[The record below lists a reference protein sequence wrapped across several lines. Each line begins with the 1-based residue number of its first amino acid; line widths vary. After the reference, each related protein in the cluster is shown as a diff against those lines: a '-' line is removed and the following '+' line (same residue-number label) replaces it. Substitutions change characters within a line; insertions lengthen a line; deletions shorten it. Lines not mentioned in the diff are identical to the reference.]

1 MQPINPRRMSPAEL
15 EALTRRDRNRIIVLT
30 LGAVVLGVGYLV
42 TLFAGDRAREREAAE
57 EPMMEARTNP
67 EEQVIVPAFDDID
80 LLDAI
85 EDSTEEQRLSISDE
99 ALDGLVFYS
108 SMLLPRHFDQL
119 GVTSLDAE
127 MVSELQVNPGEHR
140 GEAYLAR
147 GMIVDLGR
155 RQRSDKLEESYGTLR
170 LEDGSMVH
178 VASKNEPEGELG
190 TGDWAALE
198 GFFVQNW
205 RGSVEGSLVDA
216 PLLAGSSLRKA
227 YPPIE
232 VDDLEDIRQ
241 VLITQVADDQL
252 GKVTGEPFD
261 EMWTLMTYA
270 SERAAEVNWEEAIEL
285 NTQSLSS
292 LADDG
297 AAFRAVPCTIP
308 ISRNMGSYTVRAK
321 ENPLRLERVTRGW
334 IGNFAWTGSVPVI
347 QWIGPFDKPD
357 LADWKGGAKLL
368 TARGFFLKNV
378 YYEQKNGDPGRA
390 PLFVM
395 SDVDIFVP
403 ERDTRPAQIA
413 LGVVVL
419 AFGMVLTI
427 WFFLR
432 QDKRAAADLQQQLA
446 RRRRAR
452 EARAAAGKAD

>member
-127 MVSELQVNPGEHR
+127 MVSELQANPGEHR

-292 LADDG
+292 LADD
-297 AAFRAVPCTIP
+297 AV
-308 ISRNMGSYTVRAK
+308 SYTHLRAH
-321 ENPLRLERVTRGW
+321 ET
-334 IGNFAWTGSVPVI
+334 
-347 QWIGPFDKPD
+347 
-357 LADWKGGAKLL
+357 
-368 TARGFFLKNV
+368 
-378 YYEQKNGDPGRA
+378 
-390 PLFVM
+390 
-395 SDVDIFVP
+395 
-403 ERDTRPAQIA
+403 
-413 LGVVVL
+413 
-419 AFGMVLTI
+419 
-427 WFFLR
+427 
-432 QDKRAAADLQQQLA
+432 
-446 RRRRAR
+446 
-452 EARAAAGKAD
+452 